1 MLQNTDWGL
10 ECKWDMRGNR
20 REIFQQ
26 LKSDCPETWIFALQ
40 SEIHRRIKNDIE
52 TRKLKHV
59 LSKAE
64 DGSGKHNI
72 LDSLLWSKNYEEI
85 TLGVPTYLHLGLT

>member
-26 LKSDCPETWIFALQ
+26 LKSDCPETWIFTLQ
-40 SEIHRRIKNDIE
+40 SEIHKNQE
-52 TRKLKHV
+52 WYRMCCCKPLF
-59 LSKAE
+59 
-64 DGSGKHNI
+64 
-72 LDSLLWSKNYEEI
+72 
-85 TLGVPTYLHLGLT
+85 

>member
-26 LKSDCPETWIFALQ
+26 LKSDCPETWLFAQQ
-40 SEIHRRIKNDIE
+40 SEIHRYQE
-52 TRKLKHV
+52 WYRKLQHV

-64 DGSGKHNI
+64 DGCGKHNI
-72 LDSLLWSKNYEEI
+72 LDSLLWSKNDEEI